1 MKQFFLSIMLLACA
15 STGFSDNDCSARLSD
30 LGLPLQVKTSGKPRT
45 AKWGRVNKI
54 MGEYLIESDVLQG
67 CQLFFE
73 NVFSPAREDAYFPVL
88 YNLLRT
94 VPEDSLKGAEVY
106 AQDGKLLGHF
116 SNIVVFEKRGSSNID
131 AYYFQFLDE
140 TGILQPAGRDSLI
153 DIPRVKPRFLMKWKD
168 IKGRILLSE
177 KFVGE

>member
-1 MKQFFLSIMLLACA
+1 MKWFFLSIMMLACA
-15 STGFSDNDCSARLSD
+15 PTGFSGNDCSARLSD
-30 LGLPLQVKTSGKPRT
+30 LGLPLRVKISGKPRT

-73 NVFSPAREDAYFPVL
+73 HVFYPVREDAYFPVL

-106 AQDGKLLGHF
+106 AQEGTFLGHF
-116 SNIVVFEKRGSSNID
+116 SNIVVFEKRGASNID
-131 AYYFQFLDE
+131 TYYFQFRDQ
-140 TGILQPAGRDSLI
+140 TGTLQPAGKDSLI

-177 KFVGE
+177 NSGGE